1 MPQVE
6 IKEKKRIRVLKAPF
20 RATGAI
26 VLGTGL
32 AIKAVGTGISKL
44 GSKLQMG
51 SSSEWVAEADLGPE
65 GKKID
70 RSKPQAEQKKPI
82 DVFNEKGEKNW
93 SDEASIASTDI
104 GSDYD
109 EKSRKE
115 FV

>member
-32 AIKAVGTGISKL
+32 AIRAVGIGISKL

-51 SSSEWVAEADLGPE
+51 PSSEWVAEADIDSD

-70 RSKPQAEQKKPI
+70 RSKPQPEQKKPI

-93 SDEASIASTDI
+93 SDGASVASTDI

-109 EKSRKE
+109 EKSGKD